1 MTLRSFKNHDL
12 FIVSQALDI
21 AEDRTGDFFK
31 FSLDQW
37 KRHRYDVK
45 TLSSLKDNE
54 ICENAFA
61 LLNRGSRV
69 LSRYDSKT
77 KKRDFF
83 FICIQDHQVLK
94 AMTRDSQLSLLSLLA
109 YVFTHELVHIV
120 RFSNF
125 LKRFEI
131 SERERKK
138 EEKIVHE
145 TAFEILKDISL
156 PKLDYVL
163 ESYRGHRVCDMALS

>member
-1 MTLRSFKNHDL
+1 MTLRSFKVDDL
-12 FIVSQALDI
+12 LVVSQALDI

-31 FSLDQW
+31 FSLEQW

-45 TLSSLKDNE
+45 TLSSLKGDE
-54 ICENAFA
+54 ICDHAFA
-61 LLNRGSRV
+61 LLNRGARV
-69 LSRYDSKT
+69 LSSYDSKT
-77 KKRDFF
+77 KKRVFY
-83 FICIQDHQVLK
+83 FICLQDHQVLN
-94 AMTRDSQLSLLSLLA
+94 AMSRDSKLSLLSLLA

-120 RFSNF
+120 RFCNF

-145 TAFEILKDISL
+145 TAFEILKDLSL

-163 ESYRGHRVCDMALS
+163 ESYQGHRICDMALP